1 MTQPPEP
8 GRPGPPEPERTVESP
23 QVAATTDTSALAP
36 EAATDT
42 SALAP
47 DAATDSSTS
56 SRPIDVAP
64 PSPRSM
70 TLSLGMLATAVLVA
84 VLAFLPV
91 PYVVNSP
98 GPTRDTLGV
107 MDGSPL
113 ISVTGATTYPTTGK
127 LLLTTA
133 SVQGG
138 PGYPVDVVH
147 VLAGWLSS
155 GSTVQPAETV
165 FPTGATSAEVAK
177 AGEQQ
182 MASSQENATVA
193 ALTQL
198 GYAVPATLTIAGD
211 VSGTGAAGVVD
222 KGDVI
227 TSFDGKAVV
236 TYQDLVDDLKAVTP
250 GARVALG
257 VKRNGSIVTLSVVTG
272 TKKAGGAQ
280 LGVLIDPTFT
290 LPIDVKIKINDIG
303 GPSAG
308 MMFALG
314 IIDKLTPRDDTG
326 GYVIAGTGTIDVD
339 GTVGAIGDIRQKFYG
354 ALRDG
359 AHWFLAPASNCADV
373 LGAVPAGLHVVK
385 VSTLRDAEQAVQ
397 TIAAG
402 KGATLPT
409 CTAADV
415 S

>member
-1 MTQPPEP
+1 MTQPPAP
-8 GRPGPPEPERTVESP
+8 GQPGPSEPQQTVDERPTAV
-23 QVAATTDTSALAP
+23 
-36 EAATDT
+36 
-42 SALAP
+42 
-47 DAATDSSTS
+47 
-56 SRPIDVAP
+56 VAP
-64 PSPRSM
+64 PSPRSV

-98 GPTRDTLGV
+98 GPTRNTLGEL
-107 MDGSPL
+107 DGSPL
-113 ISVTGATTYPTTGK
+113 ISISGATTYPTTGK

-138 PGYPVDVVH
+138 PGYPVDVFH
-147 VLAGWLSS
+147 VIEGWFSS
-155 GSTVQPAETV
+155 GSTVQPVETV
-165 FPTGATSAEVAK
+165 YPTGATSAEVAK

-198 GYAVPATLTIAGD
+198 GYTVPATLTIAGD
-211 VSGTGAAGVVD
+211 AAGTGASGVVE

-236 TYQDLVDDLKAVTP
+236 SYQDLVDDLKATTP
-250 GARVALG
+250 GDTVTLG
-257 VKRNGSIVTLSVVTG
+257 VKRNGSPLDLSVVTG
-272 TKKAGGAQ
+272 TKKSGGAQ

-290 LPIDVKIKINDIG
+290 LPVDVKIKINDIG

-314 IIDKLTPRDDTG
+314 IIDKLTPADDAKG
-326 GYVIAGTGTIDVD
+326 DVIAGTGTIDID
-339 GTVGAIGDIRQKFYG
+339 GTVGPIGDIRQKFHG

-359 AHWFLAPASNCADV
+359 ATWFLAPASNCADV
-373 LGAVPAGLHVVK
+373 IGAVPAGLHVVK
-385 VSTLRDAEQAVQ
+385 VSTLREAENAVQ